1 MVKRRARS
9 KSKSIGIQLKR
20 RSRRPSRTVFSRS
33 RFIAIDDMLDRNVS
47 VRSIVKYSSIT
58 LAFIIIF
65 AFVFM
70 LGRFSVGSARDSGA
84 PADNVELSGDTSK
97 VMKSNPG
104 SDAAPEED
112 ITSDESTGETN
123 KSNDPGISEMNLSD
137 SEGDPEEADVREAD
151 VVVEGDPGEERTSV
165 DNPEDE
171 EPACTPKHA
180 EFDYTYRL
188 VEIDVS
194 NFNKE
199 VRGDNWATIDSL
211 KLTITNNEHCTIINP
226 TQIKIKLNNRG
237 KGSVWW
243 DDEVFLPKSFL
254 SMKPGE
260 TVSEIVPVH
269 VSYSDIYT
277 EKDFRLTVFDE
288 YDIEIGTFKDF
299 ITLS

>member
-1 MVKRRARS
+1 MVKRRTRS

-20 RSRRPSRTVFSRS
+20 RSRKPSRKAFSHS
-33 RFIAIDDMLDRNVS
+33 RFSAIDNILDRNVS

-58 LAFIIIF
+58 LAFILIF
-65 AFVFM
+65 TFVFM
-70 LGRFSVGSARDSGA
+70 LGRLSVESVKNSSAH
-84 PADNVELSGDTSK
+84 ADNAELSGATSK

-104 SDAAPEED
+104 NDAAPEDD
-112 ITSDESTGETN
+112 IGSESNQDENSTG
-123 KSNDPGISEMNLSD
+123 KLGIDEMNLSD
-137 SEGDPEEADVREAD
+137 SGGNVKEGDVREAD
-151 VVVEGDPGEERTSV
+151 LVVDGDLA
-165 DNPEDE
+165 DE
-171 EPACTPKHA
+171 ETDRNNSEDDTPICTPKYA

-188 VEIDVS
+188 VNIDVS

-199 VRGDNWATIDSL
+199 IRGDNWATINSL

-269 VSYSDIYT
+269 ISYSDIYT

-288 YDIEIGTFKDF
+288 YDIEIGTFKDY